1 MDFTRLTSF
10 RDWDEAH
17 SNLTAVLHFTPNDPT
32 QLLRP
37 GSEAILP
44 NGEANTGSVNLN
56 TKRKS
61 SEDDEADMS
70 VDGDEAKRTKVD
82 GTIISAPSLALEK
95 DSVLSHARATAA
107 YIPFLTPEHVVPPKL
122 PTRQEMESLL
132 LELRKKALVDEYF
145 GDGAT

>member
-107 YIPFLTPEHVVPPKL
+107 YIP
-122 PTRQEMESLL
+122 L